1 MTRSFFFILLI
12 ATFILSCSG
21 GKMEQEF
28 QVFLDQKLTQLQP
41 LEKER
46 NLAYWKAAIS
56 GKKEDFEEYS
66 RLDFEYE
73 NLFTNHTEFETLK
86 KFRESGQIKSELPA
100 RQLHVLYRKYL
111 GNQIDST
118 LLRQITE
125 LEGRVENKFS
135 VFRGKIDDSPVSNN
149 EILTILKNETHSAP
163 RQQAWEASKMV
174 GTEVAADLIGLV
186 KLRNQAAKT
195 LGFENYYVMSLTLGE
210 QDEQTLLAIFDG
222 LAVLT
227 EQPFR
232 ELKAELDAILAG
244 RCGITPAELR
254 PWHYHDPFFQEAPMI
269 YEIDLDQFYANHDV
283 KQLTEVFYRNIGLP
297 VDSIFAKSDIYEKAG
312 KNPHAFCTHLDRAG
326 DVRVLMNL
334 KNDVSWMETS
344 LHEMGHGVYDRY
356 LDFNLPY
363 LLREPAHAFT
373 TEAIAMFFGR
383 LARNP
388 FWMQSML
395 GLSDAQTAEIE
406 TTVKKSLRLQQ
417 ILFSRWCQVMLRFE
431 RGLYTDPD
439 QDLNKLWWDLV
450 EKYQFI
456 TRPENRN
463 QPDWAAK
470 IHFTIAPVYYHN
482 YLLGEL
488 MASQLHAHLVKNV
501 LRLPDDHGVS
511 YVGSQETGTF
521 LQQQIFQPGNRWMWN
536 DLLRQATGEPLN
548 PEYFVTQFVR

>member
-1 MTRSFFFILLI
+1 
-12 ATFILSCSG
+12 
-21 GKMEQEF
+21 MEQEF
-28 QVFLDQKLTQLQP
+28 QVFLDQKINLLQP

-46 NLAYWKAAIS
+46 NLAYWNAAVS
-56 GKKEDFEEYS
+56 GKKEDFDRYS
-66 RLDFEYE
+66 QLDFEYE
-73 NLFTNHTEFETLK
+73 NLFTNPAEFETLK
-86 KFRESGQIKSELPA
+86 KFNESGEVKSELLA
-100 RQLHVLYRKYL
+100 RQLQVLYRKYL

-118 LLRQITE
+118 LLRQITA
-125 LEGRVENKFS
+125 LESQVENKFS
-135 VFRGKIDDSPVSNN
+135 VFRGKIDNVPVSNN

-163 RQQAWEASKMV
+163 RQKAWEASKMV
-174 GTEVAADLIGLV
+174 GAEVAADLITLV
-186 KLRNQAAKT
+186 KLRNQVAKA

-210 QDEQTLLAIFDG
+210 QDEQTLLGIFDN
-222 LAVLT
+222 LAALT

-232 ELKAELDAILAG
+232 DLKTELDTILAG
-244 RCGITPAELR
+244 RCGISPAELR

-269 YEIDLDQFYANHDV
+269 FEIDLDQFYANHDV
-283 KQLTEVFYRNIGLP
+283 KQLTEVFYRGIGLP
-297 VDSIFAKSDIYEKAG
+297 VDSIFARSDIYEKAG
-312 KNPHAFCTHLDRAG
+312 KNPHAFCSHLDRAG

-334 KNDVSWMETS
+334 KNDVGWMETS

-363 LLREPAHAFT
+363 ILREPAHAFT

-395 GLSDAQTAEIE
+395 ELSDSQTAEIE

-439 QDLNKLWWDLV
+439 QDLNQLWWDLV
-450 EKYQFI
+450 EKYQFV

-488 MASQLHAHLVKNV
+488 MASQLHAYLVKNV
-501 LRLPDDHGVS
+501 LQRPDDHGVS
-511 YVGSQETGTF
+511 YVGSPETGVF
-521 LQQQIFQPGNRWMWN
+521 LKQQIFEPGNRWMWN
-536 DLLRQATGEPLN
+536 DLLRHATGEPLN
-548 PEYFVTQFVR
+548 PEYFVTQFVK